1 MKMSDKELDQLFS
14 NQLNDLEVEPS
25 AELWGKFMPE
35 IPGNKTRS
43 GLGPMISI
51 AATLLILLTA
61 GLLFMPRTQ
70 KLALHGTYDP
80 QQTIN
85 EAVAAVTQQPSATD
99 NLPDEPAE
107 QPTEQQPVNATV
119 VSVKHPVSRKIET
132 TTTDIQPLV
141 NPADSI
147 QKLTLVKPVNISKPE
162 RHDDIIKPISV
173 NTIANAAPKT
183 VPAVNPIKALAA
195 NTTPEV
201 KAGQAVKRK
210 KIHSL
215 GDLLNVVI
223 AKVDKRDNKIIQF
236 GQNDD
241 DEDELLN
248 VTGVNLGPIKV
259 KKQN

>member
-1 MKMSDKELDQLFS
+1 MSDKELDQLFS
-14 NQLNDLEVEPS
+14 NQLNDLEIEPS
-25 AELWGKFMPE
+25 AELWGKITPG

-70 KLALHGTYDP
+70 KLALHGSYDP

-85 EAVAAVTQQPSATD
+85 EAMAAVTKQPSD
-99 NLPDEPAE
+99 NLQDEPVE
-107 QPTEQQPVNATV
+107 QSVEQQPVNAAPAVAKHMVINKTETV
-119 VSVKHPVSRKIET
+119 AN
-132 TTTDIQPLV
+132 IQPLA
-141 NPADSI
+141 NADSV
-147 QKLTLVKPVNISKPE
+147 QKITLVKPANISKPDHRDE
-162 RHDDIIKPISV
+162 VIKPISA
-173 NTIANAAPKT
+173 NAIANVVPKT
-183 VPAVNPIKALAA
+183 ASAVIPVKTLAA
-195 NTTPEV
+195 NNTPEV
-201 KAGQAVKRK
+201 KTNPTIKKK